1 VKQVTLTFSLLW
13 LILVIILSPK
23 ITEFLLDKRVGRL
36 HPKRNREEN
45 MVTITVKNIPKEI
58 YERIKVRAVANHR
71 SINGEI
77 LSILEQAVSLPPID
91 VEATLERARKVREL
105 TAKYTVTA
113 EEIEKMINE
122 GRE

>member
-1 VKQVTLTFSLLW
+1 MV
-13 LILVIILSPK
+13 PK
-23 ITEFLLDKRVGRL
+23 W
-36 HPKRNREEN
+36 NREEK
-45 MVTITVKNIPKEI
+45 MVTITVKNIPKQL
-58 YERIKVRAVANHR
+58 YERIKVRATANHR

-105 TAKYTVTA
+105 TAHYTVTA
-113 EEIEKMINE
+113 DEIEKMINE

>member
-1 VKQVTLTFSLLW
+1 
-13 LILVIILSPK
+13 
-23 ITEFLLDKRVGRL
+23 
-36 HPKRNREEN
+36 
-45 MVTITVKNIPKEI
+45 MVTITIKNIPEPI
-58 YERIKVRAVANHR
+58 YERIKAQAKTNHR

-105 TAKYTVTA
+105 TAHYTITA
-113 EEIEKMINE
+113 DEIEKWINE